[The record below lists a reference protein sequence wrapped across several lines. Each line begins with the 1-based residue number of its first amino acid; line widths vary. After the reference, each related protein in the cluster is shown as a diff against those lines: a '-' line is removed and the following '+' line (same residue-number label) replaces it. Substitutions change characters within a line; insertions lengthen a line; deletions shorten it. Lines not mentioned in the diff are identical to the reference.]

1 MQIREFCLLVVVAQG
16 GSAIIEASWLCMYP
30 QQFLGKNHQ
39 SSIVY
44 RFICLP
50 QLCCEL
56 NLEEVGSQH
65 SEGNKHKMHI

>member
-1 MQIREFCLLVVVAQG
+1 MLISKVTKFVSDGMQIRVFCLLVVVAQG
-16 GSAIIEASWLCMYP
+16 WSAIIEASWLCIYFP
-30 QQFLGKNHQ
+30 QQFLGKNRQ

-56 NLEEVGSQH
+56 NLE
-65 SEGNKHKMHI
+65 